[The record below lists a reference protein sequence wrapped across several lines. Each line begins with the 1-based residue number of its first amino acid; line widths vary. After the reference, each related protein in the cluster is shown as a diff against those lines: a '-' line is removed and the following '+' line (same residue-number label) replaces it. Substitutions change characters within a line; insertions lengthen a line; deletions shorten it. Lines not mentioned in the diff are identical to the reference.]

1 MSRLPT
7 LRLIHSESCYEE
19 PFYLGNFH
27 GKHIA
32 ALVSKEPGGESSPF
46 QVASEQILLYLMRK
60 DQAMGELLCADVIS
74 VRRSLY
80 QSVQGN
86 PGKFR

>member
-1 MSRLPT
+1 METSMGSIL
-7 LRLIHSESCYEE
+7 LLLLAKS
-19 PFYLGNFH
+19 L
-27 GKHIA
+27 
-32 ALVSKEPGGESSPF
+32 GGESSPF
-46 QVASEQILLYLMRK
+46 QVASEQILLHLMRK